1 MLTETLSICP
11 DCRTRIPAR
20 LVKTGEDWYMEKTC
34 PEHGFFRTVVW
45 RGLPALE
52 EWDDYAPPEET
63 AEDAPLCPDGCGL
76 CSGHRQDTCCVL
88 IEITSRCSLHCPVCF
103 AESGEGCAALEKT
116 PEELYRDFCAMTAEN
131 RRFIQLSGGEPTVR
145 DDLPEIV
152 AAAKRAGATT
162 VQLNSN
168 GLRLAS
174 EPGYAERLRAAG
186 LDFVFMQFDGVTE
199 RPYEV
204 LRARPLLKEKLAAID
219 ECERAGLGVTLVP
232 TVVPGLNVS
241 ELGDIVRLGV
251 ERSPAVRGVHFQPV
265 SYFGRYP
272 APPKDSDRVTLPEVV
287 RAIVEG
293 TDGLV
298 KTEDFL
304 PSRCDHPRCGFHAD
318 YVVMPDGLQAITHKK
333 GASAACAGGSEAL
346 KNRRFIE
353 RRWKRDAEAESF
365 SGPAD
370 SFDGFL
376 ARLKSHSFTLTAM
389 AFQDAWNLDITRLR
403 RCSLHVYR
411 DGKIVP
417 FCANYI

>member
-1 MLTETLSICP
+1 
-11 DCRTRIPAR
+11 
-20 LVKTGEDWYMEKTC
+20 MEKKC
-34 PEHGFFRTVVW
+34 PQHGLFRTVVW

-52 EWDDYAPPEET
+52 DWDDYAPPEE
-63 AEDAPLCPDGCGL
+63 APEDAPRCPDGCGL
-76 CSGHRQDTCCVL
+76 CAGHRQDTCCVL
-88 IEITSRCSLHCPVCF
+88 IELTSRCNLRCPVCF
-103 AESGEGCAALEKT
+103 AESGESAAPEKT
-116 PEELYRDFCAMTAEN
+116 TEELYRDFCAMTAEN

-174 EPGYAERLRAAG
+174 EPGYAELLRAAG

-204 LRARPLLKEKLAAID
+204 LRARPLLREKLAAID
-219 ECERAGLGVTLVP
+219 ACERAGLGVTLVP

-251 ERSPAVRGVHFQPV
+251 GRSPTVRGVHFQPV

-272 APPKDSDRVTLPEVV
+272 APPKDSGRVTLPEIV
-287 RAIVEG
+287 RAIIEQ

-298 KTEDFL
+298 RLEDFL

-346 KNRRFIE
+346 KTAASSKNAGSATPRPSAFP
-353 RRWKRDAEAESF
+353 ALPTPSTAF
-365 SGPAD
+365 SRG
-370 SFDGFL
+370 
-376 ARLKSHSFTLTAM
+376 
-389 AFQDAWNLDITRLR
+389 
-403 RCSLHVYR
+403 
-411 DGKIVP
+411 
-417 FCANYI
+417 